1 MIELVTAYQFYLT
14 VHILA
19 AVVWVGGATITQ
31 VYAARAMADPS
42 PERLAGFA
50 RDAAFVGK
58 TMFTPASLVLV
69 VFGFLL
75 VNEGN
80 WSLGSTWLIFAL
92 AVFAA
97 SFVEFVEAL
106 TIVLAMGMT
115 RGWKSAWAG
124 TAVAVVALAV
134 FTTIAG
140 YALATW
146 LPRQDWKPVLR
157 IVAKAPNAWFDM
169 AQRVRKS
176 VDAVLACELDRAE
189 QFVCGGGVNL
199 D

>member
-1 MIELVTAYQFYLT
+1 MIELVTAYQFYLS

-50 RDAAFVGK
+50 RDAEFAGK

-80 WSLGSTWLIFAL
+80 WSLGSTWLIVAL

-97 SFVEFVEAL
+97 SF
-106 TIVLAMGMT
+106 
-115 RGWKSAWAG
+115 
-124 TAVAVVALAV
+124 AVVV
-134 FTTIAG
+134 GF
-140 YALATW
+140 
-146 LPRQDWKPVLR
+146 R
-157 IVAKAPNAWFDM
+157 APDGART
-169 AQRVRKS
+169 A
-176 VDAVLACELDRAE
+176 RAINLH
-189 QFVCGGGVNL
+189 GGGSIEESRRIERIFLV
-199 D
+199 

>member
-1 MIELVTAYQFYLT
+1 

-50 RDAAFVGK
+50 RDAEFVGK

-75 VNEGN
+75 VSEGN

-97 SFVEFVEAL
+97 SFAVGIGFLATRVGPDRPRHRAARRRLDRGHPAHRADLPGQPHRAAVPAAGGRGHGGQTGPVRTGEGQAEAL
-106 TIVLAMGMT
+106 
-115 RGWKSAWAG
+115 
-124 TAVAVVALAV
+124 
-134 FTTIAG
+134 
-140 YALATW
+140 
-146 LPRQDWKPVLR
+146 LP
-157 IVAKAPNAWFDM
+157 
-169 AQRVRKS
+169 
-176 VDAVLACELDRAE
+176 
-189 QFVCGGGVNL
+189 
-199 D
+199 

>member
-50 RDAAFVGK
+50 RDAEFVGK

-80 WSLGSTWLIFAL
+80 WSLGSTWLVFAL

-97 SFVEFVEAL
+97 SFALGVGFLAPESARIARAIELHGVGSTEA
-106 TIVLAMGMT
+106 T
-115 RGWKSAWAG
+115 RRIERIFLVSRIELLFLML
-124 TAVAVVALAV
+124 VVV
-134 FTTIAG
+134 
-140 YALATW
+140 
-146 LPRQDWKPVLR
+146 DMVVKPGL
-157 IVAKAPNAWFDM
+157 
-169 AQRVRKS
+169 
-176 VDAVLACELDRAE
+176 
-189 QFVCGGGVNL
+189 
-199 D
+199 